1 MFTIA
6 EITKES
12 NDFAKVKMLYLTAFP
27 ANERIDFKYLLS
39 KRYDSNFLAFYDNET
54 LCGFSFL
61 LTNGRITY
69 ILFLAIEA
77 DLRSKSYGKQ
87 ALKAIEELRPHNLF
101 LADIENISDSATNYD
116 QRVRRKNF
124 YLRNGFSESKIR
136 YNWNDET
143 FEILTKGGNITEE
156 EIERFWD
163 SFK

>member
-77 DLRSKSYGKQ
+77 DLRSKGYGRQ
-87 ALKAIEELRPHNLF
+87 ALKAIEEIGRAH
-101 LADIENISDSATNYD
+101 
-116 QRVRRKNF
+116 V
-124 YLRNGFSESKIR
+124 
-136 YNWNDET
+136 
-143 FEILTKGGNITEE
+143 
-156 EIERFWD
+156 
-163 SFK
+163 